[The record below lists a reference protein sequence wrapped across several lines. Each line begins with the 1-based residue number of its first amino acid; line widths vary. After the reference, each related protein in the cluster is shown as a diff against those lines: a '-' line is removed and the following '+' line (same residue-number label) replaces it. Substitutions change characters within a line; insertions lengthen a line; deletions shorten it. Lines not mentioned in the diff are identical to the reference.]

1 MSEPTQQHGLLV
13 LDKPKGPTSAGCL
26 EKIKRGLKQKKIGH
40 AGTLDPM
47 ATGVLLVLLG
57 QATKIA
63 GYLTEGDK
71 IYSGVLELG
80 VSTDTYDLEGQ
91 VTQRQAWEH
100 LGPDTVRETVLQ
112 WREMTTQTIPPYSA
126 AKHKGKPLYKLSREG
141 KETPEIIK
149 PLRVTLAEVLSLE
162 LPRVHFRVRCAA
174 GTYIRS
180 LVHSLGMRLGCGAVL
195 TALTRE
201 YSHPFGLEQAH
212 PLEAVLREPEA
223 LPGRVL
229 PLADALPHWPRVGVD
244 EQQTRMVKN
253 GVRLDFSPETARVL
267 PFAQGARAVLVAPGG
282 GPLALA
288 EAKLADGK
296 PVWAVLRGLWQS

>member
-1 MSEPTQQHGLLV
+1 MTEPTQQHGLLV

-26 EKIKRGLKQKKIGH
+26 EKIKRGLKQKRIGH

-100 LGPDTVRETVLQ
+100 LRPDVVREAVLQ
-112 WREMTTQTIPPYSA
+112 WREMTTQAIPPYSA

-149 PLRVTLAEVLSLE
+149 PLRVTLVELLSME
-162 LPRVHFRVRCAA
+162 LPRVHFRVQCAA

-180 LVHSLGMRLGCGAVL
+180 LVHSLGIRLGCGAVL
-195 TALTRE
+195 TDLTRE
-201 YSHPFGLEQAH
+201 YSHPFGLDQAH

-223 LPGRVL
+223 LPGKVL
-229 PLADALPHWPRVGVD
+229 PLADALPHWPRMEVD
-244 EQQTRMVKN
+244 EYQARMVKN
-253 GVRLDFSPETARVL
+253 GVSIDYSLEMARTL
-267 PFAQGARAVLVAPGG
+267 PFASGNRVVLVAPGG
-282 GPLALA
+282 GSLALA